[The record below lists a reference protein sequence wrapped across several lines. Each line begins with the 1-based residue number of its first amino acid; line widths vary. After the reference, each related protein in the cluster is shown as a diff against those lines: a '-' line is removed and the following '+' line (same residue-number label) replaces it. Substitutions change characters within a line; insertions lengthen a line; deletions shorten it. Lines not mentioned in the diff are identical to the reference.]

1 MAEFTVHDLA
11 ELLRECS
18 GDDELPDISGADAD
32 VSFEELGFDSLV
44 LFNVMSKIE
53 RSYAVEFADD
63 VVVEAPTP
71 RELLE
76 VIGSRI

>member
-1 MAEFTVHDLA
+1 MAEFTIDDLA
-11 ELLRECS
+11 ALLRDCS
-18 GDDELPDISGADAD
+18 GDDEPPDISGPDAD

-44 LFNVMSKIE
+44 LFNVMGKIE